1 MRNEL
6 SDQDKEIDY
15 AMGDVLSA
23 LAHLTWAKSNDRTER
38 DRSIA
43 IAITDLEK
51 VHAWLMYIRTPGD
64 ANE

>member
-1 MRNEL
+1 MNNGM

-23 LAHLTWAKSNDRTER
+23 LAHLVGAKSNDRTGR

-51 VHAWLMYIRTPGD
+51 IHAWLLYIRAPGD
-64 ANE
+64 ADE